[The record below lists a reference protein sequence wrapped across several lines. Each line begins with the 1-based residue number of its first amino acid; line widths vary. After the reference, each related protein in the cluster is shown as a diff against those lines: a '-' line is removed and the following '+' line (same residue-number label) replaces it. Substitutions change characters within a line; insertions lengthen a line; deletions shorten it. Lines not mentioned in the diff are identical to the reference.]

1 MVSIIGTTGTGF
13 LQNDACWRTVERL
26 DPGRLR
32 SPFYVRI
39 EVEDRAG
46 VLAHVALRL
55 ASHGVSIARL
65 VQKQVNGSATLHIV
79 THEAPAGDL
88 DAALEEIAELEES
101 TAPPSALPVI
111 SDRGVP
117 GLGWA

>member
-1 MVSIIGTTGTGF
+1 MVSIIGTTATGF
-13 LQNDACWRTVERL
+13 LQNDACWRSVERL
-26 DPGRLR
+26 DPGKLR
-32 SPFYVRI
+32 SPFYVRL

-65 VQKQVNGSATLHIV
+65 VQKQDNGSATLHII
-79 THEAPAGDL
+79 THEAPSGDL

-101 TAPPSALPVI
+101 KSAPSA
-111 SDRGVP
+111 SA
-117 GLGWA
+117 W